1 MFVVLHRKRPA
12 GGCLVGAGTDEG
24 ELAGVPA
31 TLDDLV
37 LVLGDDDAGQ
47 LTHQV
52 TCALARHVTSRHTH
66 TYQVKHTEHSESE
79 LISCTSIIQ
88 YMYVWPRVHVQA
100 TSENS
105 A

>member
-1 MFVVLHRKRPA
+1 MFVLHRKRPA

-37 LVLGDDDAGQ
+37 LVFGDDDAGQ

-52 TCALARHVTSRHTH
+52 TCARARHVTSHHTQCH
-66 TYQVKHTEHSESE
+66 IK
-79 LISCTSIIQ
+79 LSIRSTVNVN
-88 YMYVWPRVHVQA
+88 YSHEPA
-100 TSENS
+100 TCMTKS